1 MKKGLFGNLNIKNVS
16 NTVVNIFKSVPKNEN
31 INNTF
36 NDIKNLG
43 NNTKEMLIKSGQEVL
58 KKEGEAMVGKM
69 TENLNQIKTNINAD
83 INTRVEN
90 ITGQKFDINGSIE
103 DQAKQMT
110 TNFINNNEY
119 VQKGKQELQ
128 NVYGLTNEINDT
140 ANKMTQ
146 NLLIQKEANNN
157 VENIEQKV
165 NTPQVN
171 VAQSQTN
178 NVIVSST
185 SSNNR
190 TSCYIAITIFV
201 MTAALTAFILVFK

>member
-1 MKKGLFGNLNIKNVS
+1 MI
-16 NTVVNIFKSVPKNEN
+16 I
-31 INNTF
+31 
-36 NDIKNLG
+36 
-43 NNTKEMLIKSGQEVL
+43 
-58 KKEGEAMVGKM
+58 
-69 TENLNQIKTNINAD
+69 IKTNINAD

-146 NLLIQKEANNN
+146 NLLVQKEANNN
-157 VENIEQKV
+157 VENIEQKF
-165 NTPQVN
+165 NTPHVN
-171 VAQSQTN
+171 MAQSQTN

-185 SSNNR
+185 NSNNR